1 MVRQIDPPQF
11 HFGLC
16 LKFSC
21 LMNYFCCDLY
31 AILKKTRLF
40 KILNEKWFQINFLLR
55 LLKLAALKKKSD
67 WGKLVQIK
75 FKPNLEDIY
84 LYFTYN
90 CAFGK
95 VKILWE
101 GHNILKNIPSCFK
114 NTKSGQNK
122 VGHFFKFCGLL
133 RISEL

>member
-1 MVRQIDPPQF
+1 M
-11 HFGLC
+11 L
-16 LKFSC
+16 
-21 LMNYFCCDLY
+21 
-31 AILKKTRLF
+31 TRA
-40 KILNEKWFQINFLLR
+40 KNIEDIERKVVSINFSLR
-55 LLKLAALKKKSD
+55 LLKLAAVKKKSD

-84 LYFTYN
+84 LYFTYK

-95 VKILWE
+95 VKILWDWE
-101 GHNILKNIPSCFK
+101 GHKLLRDMPSCFK

-122 VGHFFKFCGLL
+122 VGDFLKFCGLL

>member
-1 MVRQIDPPQF
+1 MSVELF
-11 HFGLC
+11 L
-16 LKFSC
+16 LWS
-21 LMNYFCCDLY
+21 
-31 AILKKTRLF
+31 AILKKCWRYWTKSGLNQLSSTF
-40 KILNEKWFQINFLLR
+40 VKIGSSE
-55 LLKLAALKKKSD
+55 KKKSD

-84 LYFTYN
+84 LYFTYK

-122 VGHFFKFCGLL
+122 VGDFFKFCGLL